1 MNRHNTPPERKG
13 QNKKEKER
21 KPEQSSISS
30 PFPLLLPASS
40 FLHSS
45 HSLLTHRL
53 AQVHGATSG
62 EPPHLAE
69 VVVGPQVGER
79 GAPLAVASQVLGL
92 GLRWQGPHLSTAAPV
107 QGVLLRVGHS
117 KSGGAQLR
125 QGLAALSGSPLQRP
139 HGAPLPVLEQ
149 YPNAPLEGG
158 REEEE
163 KGSEK
168 KRVNIYCIHAKQ
180 RSRGLWSKGKRGG
193 GEMEPEEE

>member
-45 HSLLTHRL
+45 HSLLTHGL

-158 REEEE
+158 REEEA

>member
-1 MNRHNTPPERKG
+1 MNRHNTPLERKG

-79 GAPLAVASQVLGL
+79 GASLAVASQVLGL
-92 GLRWQGPHLSTAAPV
+92 GLRWQGPHFSTAAPV

-117 KSGGAQLR
+117 ESGGAQLR

-158 REEEE
+158 REEEG

>member
-1 MNRHNTPPERKG
+1 MNRHNTPLERKG

-69 VVVGPQVGER
+69 VVVGPQVGKR
-79 GAPLAVASQVLGL
+79 GAPLTVASQVLGL
-92 GLRWQGPHLSTAAPV
+92 GLRWQGPHLSAAAPV

-163 KGSEK
+163 K